1 VCNENSNALQVT
13 TAPAWLVTH
22 LPQAL
27 LPVRH
32 LHAPKQRQSACYFII
47 LSFLSIVSGS
57 AGDVVVYEQPLLH
70 VPQLKPSN
78 PLYRP
83 LQVGGRNESCKEL

>member
-1 VCNENSNALQVT
+1 MAYAFELSRISMV
-13 TAPAWLVTH
+13 LV
-22 LPQAL
+22 PG
-27 LPVRH
+27 P
-32 LHAPKQRQSACYFII
+32 
-47 LSFLSIVSGS
+47 

-83 LQVGGRNESCKEL
+83 LQVGGVFSSKPIRKAAALIGKASRYTLRMHARLRMHATLS